1 MAQDRLQKILAR
13 AGIASRRAAEDI
25 VVAGR
30 VRVNGKVV
38 DELGAKAD
46 PMDDKIE
53 LDGRRI
59 LAETPTY
66 IVFHKPRGIVTT
78 LNDPEGRPTVA
89 DYIQDLPAR
98 VFPVGRLDF
107 ATSGVLLLT
116 NDGDFSNGLLHPKK
130 AVPKTYVVK
139 VQGLMEDADIDRWRK
154 GVKLEDGTVTRP
166 AEIGILRNDGDKTWF
181 ELTISEGKNQQIRR
195 MGEAT
200 GFRVMR
206 LARLSFAEVT
216 AEGLRPGMWRL
227 VTREEL
233 NGMKKEWGVPKR
245 IPSEEAL
252 SRMAVKA
259 TTMKVAKAFERG
271 GSVEGGLSLHRKR
284 TATTAEKLAFAG
296 DDGARGARAAERMRD
311 RNGVR
316 VDQGDDATFVAP
328 RAARPAFGN
337 RAPVRGRREERA
349 PEAPRAPEAA
359 RGAHGAKPATRARR
373 EEGAPEAARGPHGA
387 KPATRARRE
396 ERAPEAAARGAY
408 GDKAPVRGR
417 REERGPEGAARGA
430 RGDKAAPRG
439 RREERAPEGAPRGA
453 YGAKPAARGRR
464 EERGAPKAA
473 ARREAPRE
481 GAANRDFSKEKPAR
495 EAPARRGAGR
505 SERTPERDIKAR
517 RSPRRR

>member
-1 MAQDRLQKILAR
+1 MAQERLQKILAR
-13 AGIASRRAAEDI
+13 AGIASRRAAEEI
-25 VVAGR
+25 VLAGR

-38 DELGAKAD
+38 DELGAKAN
-46 PMDDKIE
+46 PMDDKVE

-78 LNDPEGRPTVA
+78 LSDPEGRPTVA
-89 DYIQDLPAR
+89 DYIEDLPAR

-139 VQGLMEDADIDRWRK
+139 AQGEMGDADIDRWRK

-166 AEIGILRNDGDKTWF
+166 ADMAVLRHEGDKTWF

-206 LARLSFAEVT
+206 LARLSFANIT

-227 VTREEL
+227 ITREEL
-233 NGMKKEWGVPKR
+233 TAMKKEWGVPKR
-245 IPSEEAL
+245 MPSSDAL

-259 TTMKVAKAFERG
+259 TTMKVAKAFEKG

-284 TATTAEKLAFAG
+284 PATVAEKLAFAG
-296 DDGARGARAAERMRD
+296 DDGPRGGRTAERGRG
-311 RNGVR
+311 RNAGR
-316 VDQGDDATFVAP
+316 VDQGDEAGFAADRAP
-328 RAARPAFGN
+328 RGT
-337 RAPVRGRREERA
+337 RGRRDERA
-349 PEAPRAPEAA
+349 TEAPA
-359 RGAHGAKPATRARR
+359 RGASG
-373 EEGAPEAARGPHGA
+373 E
-387 KPATRARRE
+387 
-396 ERAPEAAARGAY
+396 
-408 GDKAPVRGR
+408 
-417 REERGPEGAARGA
+417 
-430 RGDKAAPRG
+430 
-439 RREERAPEGAPRGA
+439 
-453 YGAKPAARGRR
+453 KPAARGTRGRR
-464 EERGAPKAA
+464 DERAAEAPARGAFGEKPA
-473 ARREAPRE
+473 ARGTRGRRDERAAEAPRGRGGRE
-481 GAANRDFSKEKPAR
+481 GAGREVTKEKPAR

-505 SERTPERDIKAR
+505 TERAPERAVEPR

>member
-1 MAQDRLQKILAR
+1 MAQERLQKILAR
-13 AGIASRRAAEDI
+13 AGIASRRAAEEI

-78 LNDPEGRPTVA
+78 LSDPEGRPTVA

-430 RGDKAAPRG
+430 YAGKAAPRG

-453 YGAKPAARGRR
+453 HAGKAAPRGRR

-505 SERTPERDIKAR
+505 TERTPEREIKAR